1 MPFIIFKGEI
11 IVNRNGKNSEQSS
24 DSQDIQIARLAF
36 IGASIV
42 TLGDAISAVA
52 AGLALES
59 LEKSKNQDSQKNDS
73 PPHQSKD
80 MQKQLDYL
88 INELRQIKRMMK

>member
-1 MPFIIFKGEI
+1 MNTNK
-11 IVNRNGKNSEQSS
+11 KNSDQPS

-42 TLGDAISAVA
+42 TLGDAISAIA
-52 AGLALES
+52 AGLALEA
-59 LEKSKNQDSQKNDS
+59 LEKKNGDSSTSTNQT
-73 PPHQSKD
+73 KD

-88 INELRQIKRMMK
+88 INELRQLKKMMKIT